1 MPQKCERVTD
11 NPQTVASVLTGS
23 IWTSWR
29 GQSIVLSFYSS
40 QSYCWRVRWEPLAQ
54 VTTSLV
60 MSVFFLSSLKETISE
75 QLFYMSMEWSK
86 VHLTKRIIH
95 ELRNIGDLEVKIRRV
110 QIPDLIGGD
119 R

>member
-1 MPQKCERVTD
+1 
-11 NPQTVASVLTGS
+11 
-23 IWTSWR
+23 
-29 GQSIVLSFYSS
+29 
-40 QSYCWRVRWEPLAQ
+40 
-54 VTTSLV
+54 

-75 QLFYMSMEWSK
+75 QLFDMSMEWSK

-95 ELRNIGDLEVKIRRV
+95 ELWNIGDLEVKIHRV